1 MPVPSNDP
9 QPKRSQWRNAPWLP
23 AGLLIFIQV
32 MTGMRDQPQLAF
44 FLIYLQEHL
53 GLAPVTIS
61 SVVAGGQIAG
71 LVTALLGGAIA
82 ARLGIKWVLVCG
94 LAISALASVVF
105 QVNPLWLVVLLWLIG
120 GAGMAM
126 VSIGGSSY
134 LTQISERGALGIL
147 AAFYALSVTI
157 GGAVGNP
164 AAGAIIE
171 RFGFDAYSWV
181 VIAFSAGILLVVIF
195 LMPPSAGHVAKAVSL
210 RSLWSGLS
218 ATARQKNVQFLI
230 GLRCMPTIF
239 YGMLTVHIPLLLNSQ
254 SGSKMTVA
262 TYITT
267 TLIVASGA
275 QLLTG
280 RSADRWGG
288 RIPTLVAYTV
298 MILSG
303 VGLAASAGTVWG
315 LFGFGV
321 SGIAAAWS
329 LSTLMYVWVNDGVPK
344 AEHPATFGLLHAVWS
359 ISMITGSVVGS
370 WLVSTSAGLPF
381 LLAGLLNVGSLFL
394 LVAYYNRASI
404 KAGLNSISK
413 TTETRLP

>member
-1 MPVPSNDP
+1 MPKPSNDL
-9 QPKRSQWRNAPWLP
+9 QPKGSQWRSAPWLP
-23 AGLLIFIQV
+23 AALLIFIQI
-32 MTGMRDQPQLAF
+32 MSGMRDQPQLAF
-44 FLIYLQEHL
+44 FLIYLQEQL
-53 GLAPVTIS
+53 DLTPVTIS
-61 SVVAGGQIAG
+61 SVVAGAQIAG
-71 LVTALLGGAIA
+71 MVTALLGGAIA

-94 LAISALASVVF
+94 LALSAVASVVF
-105 QVNPLWLVVLLWLIG
+105 QVHSLWLVVLLWLIG
-120 GAGMAM
+120 GAGMAL
-126 VSIGGSSY
+126 VTVGGSSY

-147 AAFYALSVTI
+147 AAFYALSITI

-164 AAGAIIE
+164 AAGAVIE
-171 RFGFDAYSWV
+171 RFGFGVYSWA
-181 VIAFSAGILLVVIF
+181 VIALSAGIILVVMF
-195 LMPPSAGHVAKAVSL
+195 LMAHSQNHVAKTVSL
-210 RSLWSGLS
+210 RELWSGIS
-218 ATARQKNVQFLI
+218 TTARERNVQFLV

-239 YGMLTVHIPLLLNSQ
+239 YGMLSVHIPLLLNSL

-298 MILSG
+298 MIISG
-303 VGLAASAGTVWG
+303 IGLAASAGTVWG

-321 SGIAAAWS
+321 AGIAAAWS

-370 WLVSTSAGLPF
+370 WLVSTTPGLSF

-394 LVAYYNRASI
+394 LLAYYNRASI
-404 KAGLNSISK
+404 QAALNSRDLAK
-413 TTETRLP
+413 DTE